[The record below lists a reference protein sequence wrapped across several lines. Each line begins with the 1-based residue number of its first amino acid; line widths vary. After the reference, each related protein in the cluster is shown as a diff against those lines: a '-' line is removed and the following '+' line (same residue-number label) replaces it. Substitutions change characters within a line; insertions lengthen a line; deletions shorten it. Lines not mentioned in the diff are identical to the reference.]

1 MPTERRRVG
10 GGHEFAVAGGGT
22 AQSDGDGVREETVRY
37 MA

>member
-1 MPTERRRVG
+1 MPTERRRAG
-10 GGHEFAVAGGGT
+10 GGYEFAVAGGGT